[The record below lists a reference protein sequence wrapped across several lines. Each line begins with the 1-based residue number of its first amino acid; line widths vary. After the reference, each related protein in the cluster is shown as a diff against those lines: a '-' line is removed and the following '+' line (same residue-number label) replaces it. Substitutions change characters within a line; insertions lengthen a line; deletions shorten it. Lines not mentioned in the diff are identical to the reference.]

1 VVNVIPLLAL
11 ASMPEM
17 VLVVLVLVLPDR
29 DMMLMLLLMLL
40 LLVDDGENASAMV
53 AVVSKIHVDFAMYI
67 IGIVVAS

>member
-1 VVNVIPLLAL
+1 MVNVIPLLAL

-17 VLVVLVLVLPDR
+17 VVLVLPDR

-67 IGIVVAS
+67 LGIVAGS